1 MKIDIDKRTVS
12 QLGCNHR
19 IVERLRFIACCT
31 PSHSPLFLVMPV
43 RALTWFIAL
52 AVMLTSSASTRA
64 AEWSPSRPVRFI
76 MPFAAGASADAA
88 ARVIAQ
94 HLSRTWKQP
103 VIVDNRPGAGTT
115 IGTQV
120 VATAPPDGHTFGWV
134 ITAHAINPSLYAK
147 LPYDTLRDF
156 SGVTLVYQLR
166 IVIVAAP
173 SFPANTIPELI
184 ALAKAKPGQLTF
196 ASASTGSGPHL
207 LGELFKLR
215 NGIEMTHIGYKG
227 GAAAHPDVLAG
238 RVPLMFDTLPGA
250 LPQVQI
256 GKLKVL
262 AIVSDTP
269 VAGFTD
275 FPILA
280 GLLPPNAS
288 TGWNGV
294 IVPARTPRWVVAKLN
309 TDIVTAVRSVEVQK
323 YLASLTVETKTTTP
337 EQFDTF
343 IREDVTRWADVVKRA
358 GIKIE
363 ER

>member
-1 MKIDIDKRTVS
+1 M
-12 QLGCNHR
+12 
-19 IVERLRFIACCT
+19 
-31 PSHSPLFLVMPV
+31 
-43 RALTWFIAL
+43 RAATSFFAL
-52 AVMLTSSASTRA
+52 AVTLASAAASG
-64 AEWSPSRPVRFI
+64 AEWSPTRPVRLI
-76 MPFAAGASADAA
+76 MPIAAGSSADSA

-94 HLSRTWKQP
+94 HLSRTWKHP
-103 VIVDNRPGAGTT
+103 VIVDNRPGGGTT

-120 VATAPPDGHTFGWV
+120 VAGAAPDGHTFGWV
-134 ITAHAINPSLYAK
+134 IAAHSINPSLYSK

-207 LGELFKLR
+207 LGELFKLK

-227 GAAAHPDVLAG
+227 GTAAHPDVMAG
-238 RVPLMFDTLPGA
+238 RVPLMFDTLPTA
-250 LPQVQI
+250 LPQI
-256 GKLKVL
+256 RAGKLKPL

-269 VAGFTD
+269 VIGFTE

-280 GLLPPNAS
+280 GLLPADAA
-288 TGWNGV
+288 TGWNG
-294 IVPARTPRWVVAKLN
+294 IVAPARTPRSVVAMLN
-309 TDIVTAVRSVEVQK
+309 ADIVTAVRSAEVQK

-337 EQFDTF
+337 EQFDAF
-343 IREDVTRWADVVKRA
+343 IREDVARWADVVKRA
-358 GIKIE
+358 GIKLD

>member
-1 MKIDIDKRTVS
+1 MKP
-12 QLGCNHR
+12 
-19 IVERLRFIACCT
+19 LRA
-31 PSHSPLFLVMPV
+31 
-43 RALTWFIAL
+43 ATWFFVF
-52 AVMLTSSASTRA
+52 AVMFASPA
-64 AEWSPSRPVRFI
+64 AIGAEWSPTRPVRFI
-76 MPFAAGASADAA
+76 MPFAAGASADGA
-88 ARVIAQ
+88 ARMIAQ
-94 HLSRTWKQP
+94 HLSKTWKVP

-134 ITAHAINPSLYAK
+134 ITAHSINPSLYPK
-147 LPYDTLRDF
+147 LPYDTLRDL

-173 SFPANTIPELI
+173 GFPASTTPELI

-227 GAAAHPDVLAG
+227 GTAAHPDVMAG
-238 RVPLMFDTLPGA
+238 RVPLMFDTLPNA
-250 LPQVQI
+250 LPQVRL

-262 AIVSDTP
+262 AIVSDAP
-269 VAGFTD
+269 VAGFTE

-280 GLLPPNAS
+280 GLLPPNAA
-288 TGWNGV
+288 TGWNGI
-294 IVPARTPRWVVAKLN
+294 IVPARTPRPIVSKLN
-309 TDIVTAVRSVEVQK
+309 ADIVAAVRSPEVQK
-323 YLASLTVETKTTTP
+323 HLTSLTVETRTTTP
-337 EQFDTF
+337 EQFDAF
-343 IREDVTRWADVVKRA
+343 MREDVARWADVVKRA
-358 GIKIE
+358 GIKLD